1 MNTLRNRV
9 QLIGKVGNDPE
20 VKTLG
25 EGKKLVKLSIAT
37 NEIYYNDKGEK
48 VTDTQWHL
56 VTAWGKIAE
65 IIEKFVEKGKE
76 IALEGKLIHR
86 VWEDKEGNKRY
97 STEVV
102 ANEILMF

>member
-20 VKTLG
+20 IRILD
-25 EGKKLVKLSIAT
+25 EGKKIAKLSIAT
-37 NEIYYNDKGEK
+37 NDVYYNDKGEK

-56 VTAWGKIAE
+56 VTAWGRIAE

-76 IALEGKLIHR
+76 IALEGKLVHR
-86 VWEDKEGNKRY
+86 SWEDKEGHKRY
-97 STEVV
+97 TTEVI
-102 ANEILMF
+102 ANEILLL

>member
-20 VKTLG
+20 IRMLD
-25 EGKKLVKLSIAT
+25 EGKKIAKLSIAT
-37 NEIYYNDKGEK
+37 NDVYYNDKGEK

-56 VTAWGKIAE
+56 VTAWGRIAE

-76 IALEGKLIHR
+76 IALEGKLVHR
-86 VWEDKEGNKRY
+86 SWEDKEGHKRY
-97 STEVV
+97 TTEVI
-102 ANEILMF
+102 ANEILLL

>member
-86 VWEDKEGNKRY
+86 VWEDKDGNKRY